1 MSEKEEAELVIRRFI
16 EMIDKGLEDLDV
28 NLLKEAIILG
38 EKYNIDVEKLVVK
51 LKELT
56 NEEVVHLK

>member
-1 MSEKEEAELVIRRFI
+1 MSEREEAEIVIRRFI
-16 EMIDKGLEDLDV
+16 EMIDRGLEDLDV